1 MWVFCGGMMRSA
13 STLQYQIT
21 AQLVEAAQLGRRL
34 PWTEAEDFPE
44 LWRHLGQDNTW
55 KVYKTH
61 ICTQS
66 MIEEFGRANALGV
79 YIYRDIRDAFT
90 SQMVKEGVSAKM
102 LLDSGFIQVCLDNY
116 YHWSQLPQ
124 VLISRYET
132 VMKNLSNEVFRI
144 ADHLGIDLTF
154 EQAQQ
159 IANDFS
165 LDKQQSRIEQSQAI
179 CNTDHHQFDQH
190 SLLHIN
196 HIHSGKVGRWKT
208 ELCLGDVEQIEKL
221 AGVWMQDRGYGLSTL

>member
-34 PWTEAEDFPE
+34 QWTEAENFPE
-44 LWRHLGQDNTW
+44 LQHRLSQDSSW

-66 MIEEFGRANALGV
+66 MIEEFDQANAIGV

-90 SQMVKEGVSAKM
+90 SQMVKDGVSPRA
-102 LLDSGFIQVCLDNY
+102 LLDSDFIQVCLDNY

-132 VMKNLSNEVFRI
+132 VMKNLPNEVLRI
-144 ADHLGIDLTF
+144 AQHLGIDLNF

-159 IANDFS
+159 IASDFS
-165 LDKQQSRIEQSQAI
+165 LAKQQSRIEQSQAI
-179 CNTDHHQFDQH
+179 CDTEYHQFDQH

-196 HIHSGKVGRWKT
+196 HIHSGQVGRWKT
-208 ELCLGDVEQIEKL
+208 ELRREDVEQIENQ
-221 AGVWMQDRGYGLSTL
+221 ARAWMQDQGYSLSTP